1 MTDEWAKATQEVA
14 KASGKAVDAGR
25 GLGSFISEFIKQP
38 LTEQVGIWTDNLRY
52 RRWSNQMA
60 LKRKAEAKLA
70 ELGYD
75 VPLSDPPMSVLVP
88 LLEAASLAED
98 EGLHERWVNLLL
110 NFSNA
115 ASGVKVQRSFV
126 SVLAALEPLDA
137 HALQVIYSVDQERE
151 GGRAIRTAK
160 LPMAVTFEPIP
171 DGTKHPTSHPEPS
184 DEVMVALG
192 NLARL
197 GLIGSA
203 SAWGGVGAL
212 SVVDQTPFGR
222 EFVRACTLQKATG
235 S

>member
-14 KASGKAVDAGR
+14 KATGKAVDATTS
-25 GLGSFISEFIKQP
+25 LGSFISEFIRQP
-38 LTEQVGIWTDNLRY
+38 LNEQVGIWTDNLRY

-60 LKRKAEAKLA
+60 FKRKAEVKLA

-75 VPLSDPPMSVLVP
+75 VPLRDPPMSVLVP
-88 LLEAASLAED
+88 LLEGASLAED
-98 EGLHERWVNLLL
+98 DELHERWVNLLL
-110 NFSNA
+110 NFSNP

-126 SVLAALEPLDA
+126 SVLTELEPLDA
-137 HALQVIYSVDQERE
+137 RALQVIYSIDQVRE
-151 GGRAIRTAK
+151 GGRAIRTAL
-160 LPMAVTFEPIP
+160 LPLTATVEPLP
-171 DGTKHPTSHPEPS
+171 DGTKHPTPHPEPS

-222 EFVRACTLQKATG
+222 EFVRACTLQKVVAK
-235 S
+235 